1 MKIDL
6 KFVELHTPL
15 FLAGTNHGV
24 KLPKSG
30 CSTKLTYDL
39 EKNQLYVIYQNE
51 LAIIPHGNIATLNP
65 KDSKAAIEL
74 LGIKEDSQLH
84 KTSVAPTSSHITGPK
99 GKTKAQVSDPT
110 RDLVFGA
117 GN

>member
-1 MKIDL
+1 MQIDL

-15 FLAGTNHGV
+15 FLAGANCGL
-24 KLPKSG
+24 KLDIKRRPI
-30 CSTKLTYDL
+30 KLTYDL

-65 KDSKAAIEL
+65 IDSKAAIAL
-74 LGIKEDSQLH
+74 LGIKDDTVQISAN
-84 KTSVAPTSSHITGPK
+84 VPTSSHVTGPR
-99 GKTKAQVSDPT
+99 GKIKAQVSDPT

>member
-1 MKIDL
+1 MKIEL

-24 KLPKSG
+24 KLDLKRRSI
-30 CSTKLTYDL
+30 KLTYDL
-39 EKNQLYVIYQNE
+39 EKNQLYVIYQGE

-65 KDSKAAIEL
+65 VDSKAVLALI
-74 LGIKEDSQLH
+74 GVKDNIVQIS
-84 KTSVAPTSSHITGPK
+84 ANIPTSSHVTGPR